1 MKITVYRSAL
11 ALSLIIS
18 SSMCLNHGAN
28 ANGNDDLK
36 GINTVKSIAAFT
48 YAEKESEKDDELD
61 VSLPSFKIYIN
72 DQRVDVYNAQYPFLM
87 YNDITYV
94 PMTWNNAKAL
104 GLRTTWDQETGFLVN
119 SEKETVTK
127 SIEQGFTS
135 SGNELTYIARV
146 PKFKVFI
153 EDTLY
158 DNLKEKY
165 PVFVFRDVTYIP
177 LTWDVAVK
185 KLGISI
191 KMVGTAELRLTKF

>member
-1 MKITVYRSAL
+1 LKITVYRSAL
-11 ALSLIIS
+11 ALSLIMS
-18 SSMCLNHGAN
+18 TSMYLNHGAN

-36 GINTVKSIAAFT
+36 AINTVKSIATFA
-48 YAEKESEKDDELD
+48 YAEKKSEKDELD

-127 SIEQGFTS
+127 SIEQDFTS

-158 DNLKEKY
+158 DNSKEKY

-177 LTWDVAVK
+177 LTWDIAVK
-185 KLGISI
+185 MLGISI
-191 KMVGTAELRLTKF
+191 KMEGTAELRLTKS